1 MSKATKFYDVVDK
14 INELLISNEHC
25 NSVSYGDITKVDTDK
40 TSIYPLAHF
49 VVNSAQLKSNTMI
62 FNISIACMD
71 IIDQVNEGD
80 NNEQDIFNTQLSVLS
95 RTLMLLQRVSLRNE
109 GFQLI
114 GEPTLEQFNHRFED
128 DVAGWDATF
137 DIEVVQDMIVCS

>member
-14 INELLISNEHC
+14 ITELLKSSEHC
-25 NSVSYGDITKVDTDK
+25 NTVSYGDITKVDTNK

-49 VVNSAQLKSNTMI
+49 VINSAQLKDQTMV

-71 IIDQVNEGD
+71 LIDQVNQGT
-80 NNEQDIFNTQLSVLS
+80 NNEQDIFNTQMTVLS
-95 RTLMLLQRVSLRNE
+95 RTLMLLKRVNLRNE
-109 GFQLI
+109 GYQLV

-137 DIEVVQDMIVCS
+137 NVEVVQDLEICS

>member
-14 INELLISNEHC
+14 IEELLKSNEHC
-25 NSVSYGDITKVDTDK
+25 NSVSYGDITKVDTNK

-49 VVNSAQLKSNTMI
+49 VVNSAQLKSNTMV
-62 FNISIACMD
+62 FSISIACMD
-71 IIDQVNEGD
+71 IIDQVKEGT
-80 NNEQDIFNTQLSVLS
+80 NNEQDIFNTQLAVLS
-95 RTLMLLQRVSLRNE
+95 KTLMLLQRVSLRNE
-109 GFQLI
+109 GYQLL

-137 DIEVVQDMIVCS
+137 EVEVIQEMEVCS